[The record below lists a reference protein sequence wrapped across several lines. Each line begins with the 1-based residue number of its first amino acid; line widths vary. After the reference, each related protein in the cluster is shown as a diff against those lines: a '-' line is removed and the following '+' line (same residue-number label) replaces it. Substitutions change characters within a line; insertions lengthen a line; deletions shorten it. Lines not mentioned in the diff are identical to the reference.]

1 MPEMAAKGTPG
12 SEMEDTPGNR
22 DRRKEGNM
30 AEEDRAGGKP
40 AEPAGNRSREGASL
54 VIVICAS
61 ALLMAFALAMVYT
74 GGLLMARANRRLE
87 QERCYQLARSFADVL
102 DAELTAY
109 MDPKSAPDDSF
120 YKYVCNFLKG
130 SYGEYDPE
138 HPEETIFHY
147 TAGSADGMDPEK
159 YGSIRVVLYKEASQE
174 EETITSGEI
183 KGTREEVDKL
193 KEMQFQRYIFTVEII
208 ATLGDESYNYQVE
221 YRQKAGYEVEYR
233 YEGGSVV
240 PNEDVTEWHKGNIA
254 GDKVDIDAN
263 KMIQYKFLTDSENI
277 TVSKF
282 EKVYQ

>member
-1 MPEMAAKGTPG
+1 
-12 SEMEDTPGNR
+12 
-22 DRRKEGNM
+22 M

-174 EETITSGEI
+174 EETITSGDI
-183 KGTREEVDKL
+183 DVTKSSEEVAKH
-193 KEMQFQRYIFTVEII
+193 KEVQFQRYIFTVEII
-208 ATLGDESYNYQVE
+208 ATLRDESYNYQVE

-233 YEGGSVV
+233 YKGETVKW
-240 PNEDVTEWHKGNIA
+240 NETDNKWHKVSIT
-254 GDKVDIDAN
+254 GDAVITETNDT
-263 KMIQYKFLTDSENI
+263 IQYKFLTDSENI
-277 TVSKF
+277 TASKF